1 MAFSQI
7 AAVSAPRCEALLSAD
22 NMAKD
27 RLSVITILRQA
38 APILGLKAPLIA
50 TMDALLSC
58 LPASRNHNTVFASN
72 ATLSFRRDGLCERSL
87 RRHFAQLQDMG
98 LLLRHDSPNGKRF
111 SRYNPQTEMALR
123 FGFDLSPLFA
133 RLPELA
139 ALALQAQQ
147 DREAKHYTK
156 LQILDLLAQ
165 HPEDAD
171 CQAIKTQLRRKLTLI
186 QLQDIL
192 TNLQAKANAVVK
204 EMSGTDGKNVRHHHK
219 TEKDIIDNRSAA
231 LEPNPAQDTSNAA
244 SDPASD
250 PVDLVL
256 THCTEAKEFAV
267 TPIRTMADI
276 IRHAQNLAPMLGIAQ
291 SSYRKAEELR
301 GAAHAAITLWL
312 VMQKQK
318 KIANLAAYFQ
328 SLLLGRH
335 AAKFD
340 PLHQLQRLRGQVVRG
355 QQV

>member
-7 AAVSAPRCEALLSAD
+7 AAVSALRCEALLSAD

-58 LPASRNHNTVFASN
+58 LPASRNHNVVFASN

-87 RRHFAQLQDMG
+87 RRHFAVLQDMG

-186 QLQDIL
+186 QLQNIL
-192 TNLQAKANAVVK
+192 TDLQAKAVAVVK

-219 TEKDIIDNRSAA
+219 TEKDIIDNRPAA
-231 LEPNPAQDTSNAA
+231 LKPNQAQDTS
-244 SDPASD
+244 DLASD

-256 THCTEAKEFAV
+256 SHCTEAKEYAV

-276 IRHAQNLAPMLGIAQ
+276 IRHAQQLAPMLGIAQ

-318 KIANLAAYFQ
+318 KIGNLAAYFQ

-340 PLHQLQRLRGQVVRG
+340 PLHQLQRLHGQVVRG